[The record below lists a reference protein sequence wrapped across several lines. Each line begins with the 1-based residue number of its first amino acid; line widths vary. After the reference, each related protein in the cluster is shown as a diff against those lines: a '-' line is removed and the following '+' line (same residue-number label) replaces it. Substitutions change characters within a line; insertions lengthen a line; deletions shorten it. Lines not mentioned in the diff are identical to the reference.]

1 MWYIVL
7 LVLLGILFL
16 LAELLLLPGVSIGGV
31 LAMVCY
37 GGAIWYAFDSL
48 SVMAGIWTIVVVVV
62 VSLISLAF
70 SLRAK
75 TWNRF
80 ALKQNI
86 DSTSMPHPEDE
97 VAVGATGVTV
107 SRLAPM
113 GKVNIAGKVYEAK
126 SEDAYIDQKQ
136 GVEVVGFEN
145 FSVIVRKIDKNR

>member
-7 LVLLGILFL
+7 LIVLGLLFL
-16 LAELLLLPGVSIGGV
+16 VAELLLFPGLSIGGI
-31 LAMVCY
+31 LALVCY

-48 SVMAGIWTIVVVVV
+48 GVMAGVWTIVVVGV
-62 VSLISLAF
+62 VSLISLLF

-86 DSTSMPHPEDE
+86 DSTSMPQPEQE
-97 VAVGATGVTV
+97 LSVGVVGVAI

-113 GKVNIAGKVYEAK
+113 GKVSIAGKVYEAK
-126 SEDAYIDQKQ
+126 SEGDYIDQKQ
-136 GVEVVGFEN
+136 HVEVVGFEN
-145 FSVIVRKIDKNR
+145 FSVIVRKID